1 MDTNKCPYCKR
12 RVSLYG
18 DGTYECPYCKSYFK
32 VKKGGIKP
40 FKELKNYS
48 KKTLGKTLTR
58 KSDTILIYVST
69 ISVILFIIA
78 FIIFGLFILDEEAAE
93 MQRILKNACGC
104 NNVSVE
110 EVARAVRNGADTVE
124 KVTAA
129 TGAGANCDKCKG
141 GVLQSIIKNRG

>member
-1 MDTNKCPYCKR
+1 METSLPIQKYKKIR
-12 RVSLYG
+12 RAQAEGARTVEDLRRMT
-18 DGTYECPYCKSYFK
+18 D
-32 VKKGGIKP
+32 
-40 FKELKNYS
+40 L
-48 KKTLGKTLTR
+48 
-58 KSDTILIYVST
+58 
-69 ISVILFIIA
+69 VIES
-78 FIIFGLFILDEEAAE
+78 DEEAAE

-110 EVARAVRNGADTVE
+110 EVARAVRNGADTVD